1 MAGLSTPG
9 IGSGLDINGL
19 VTKLM
24 EAEQAPVRALNT
36 REAGFQARLTAYG
49 SLKGAL
55 SAVQSTAKAL
65 TLAATFTGR
74 TAAVSDATILS
85 ASADTTAAAGVYSVN
100 VTQLAKYHAVRSN
113 TDYAATTDTFSTGTL
128 AIKVGAGAT
137 VNVTIDSGNN
147 TLAGIRQAINDA
159 NSGVTAAIIND
170 GSTNRLVLTSKTL
183 GSSGAIT
190 VTASDSGSG
199 GTHALAGLGSAVLV
213 ATQNADDA
221 QFSVNGFAVTRSSN
235 TVSDVVEGLTLNL
248 VKAGTANVT
257 VSVNTGAT
265 TAAINSF
272 VKAYNDAVK
281 QLHSVSAFNAATNTG
296 SVLTGDST
304 ARIIASE
311 LRTLAQGTVP
321 AAGGGVTT
329 LSSIG
334 IALQKDGTLLADSSK
349 LAATLAD
356 PTRDVAALFSS
367 TAVGNQGIALRFNEA
382 LEGIIGSSGMIAGRT
397 EGISTSIKDI
407 GKRREALAL
416 RLTKIE
422 SRYRAQFSAL
432 DQLVANMSQTSQY
445 LSQQLANLPATSNNS
460 RN

>member
-19 VTKLM
+19 VAKLM
-24 EAEQAPVRALNT
+24 EVEQAPVKALNT
-36 REAGFQARLTAYG
+36 REAGFQAKLTAYG

-74 TAAVSDATILS
+74 TAGVSDATVLS
-85 ASADTTAAAGVYSVN
+85 ASAGTTAAAGVYSVA

-113 TDYAATTDTFSTGTL
+113 TDYAATSDTFSTGTL

-159 NSGVTAAIIND
+159 NAGVTAAIIND

-199 GTHALAGLGSAVLV
+199 GTHALAGLGSAALV
-213 ATQNADDA
+213 ATQAADDA

-235 TVSDVVEGLTLNL
+235 TVSDVVDGLTLNL
-248 VKAGTANVT
+248 AKVGSANVT
-257 VSVNTGAT
+257 VSANTGAT
-265 TAAINSF
+265 TAAINAF
-272 VKAYNDAVK
+272 VKAYNDTVK
-281 QLHSVSAFNAATNTG
+281 QLQSVSAYNAATRTA
-296 SVLTGDST
+296 SVLTGDS
-304 ARIIASE
+304 AVRSIASE
-311 LRTLAQGTVP
+311 LRTLAQGTVSGV
-321 AAGGGVTT
+321 GGGVTT

-349 LAATLAD
+349 LAAALAD
-356 PTRDVAALFSS
+356 PAKDVAALFSS
-367 TAVGNQGIALRFNEA
+367 TAVGNPGIAVRFNEA
-382 LEGIIGSSGMIAGRT
+382 MEGIIGSSGLIAGRT
-397 EGISTSIKDI
+397 EGISTSIKDL
-407 GKRREALAL
+407 GKRRDAIAQRLA
-416 RLTKIE
+416 KIE

-432 DQLVANMSQTSQY
+432 DRLVANMNQTSQY
-445 LSQQLANLPATSNNS
+445 LSQQLANLPATSNN
-460 RN
+460 N